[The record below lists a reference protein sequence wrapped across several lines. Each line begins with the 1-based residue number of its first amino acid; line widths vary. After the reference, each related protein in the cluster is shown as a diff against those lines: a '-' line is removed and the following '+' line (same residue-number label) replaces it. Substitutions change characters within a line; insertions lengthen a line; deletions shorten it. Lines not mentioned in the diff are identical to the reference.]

1 MWRIH
6 IWIKIVMKRITESDI
21 RRIVKRVIN
30 ENEVNPKL
38 LNMFKKTITD
48 VLSQYDW
55 FDSLD
60 IIMKTWK
67 STKYGWSVPL
77 MSLNIKTTSS
87 SDYEIVSSDLGEI
100 ENEIDFY
107 FKMFFPWGEEGY
119 PDVIWELKYE

>member
-119 PDVIWELKYE
+119 PDVIWELNYE

>member
-1 MWRIH
+1 
-6 IWIKIVMKRITESDI
+6 MKRITESDI

-30 ENEVNPKL
+30 ENEINPKL

-60 IIMKTWK
+60 IKMKTWK
-67 STKYGWSVPL
+67 SIKYGWSVPL
-77 MSLNIKTTSS
+77 MSLNIKTTPS

-119 PDVIWELKYE
+119 PDVIWELNYE

>member
-1 MWRIH
+1 
-6 IWIKIVMKRITESDI
+6 MKRITESDI

-30 ENEVNPKL
+30 ENEVSPKL

-60 IIMKTWK
+60 IKMKTWK
-67 STKYGWSVPL
+67 SIKYGWSVPL
-77 MSLNIKTTSS
+77 MSLNIKTTPS

-119 PDVIWELKYE
+119 PDVIWELNYE

>member
-1 MWRIH
+1 
-6 IWIKIVMKRITESDI
+6 MKRITESDI

-38 LNMFKKTITD
+38 LNMFKKTIID

>member
-1 MWRIH
+1 
-6 IWIKIVMKRITESDI
+6 MKRITESDI

-67 STKYGWSVPL
+67 STNRS
-77 MSLNIKTTSS
+77 KTRPISM
-87 SDYEIVSSDLGEI
+87 
-100 ENEIDFY
+100 ENNRLHLFN
-107 FKMFFPWGEEGY
+107 
-119 PDVIWELKYE
+119 